1 MRLITGVII
10 LVVGIL
16 LIVGMIL
23 KILPGGMVWMNT
35 GFLAVVVGAAV
46 FGLSF
51 IRKPQVEAD
60 APPPLSPA
68 ERVLGVF
75 YEPAR
80 IFQNLR
86 YHPRWLAAFLVI
98 ALSAGLYNVAFT
110 QRVTPEAI
118 AQALNVQFDKL
129 VESGWMA
136 PQKAE
141 IAKEQTLAAAKSP
154 ASRVIGPLNTAG
166 VVFLFL
172 LALAALF
179 LLCVLMFGGRMNY
192 WQALSVAAYASL
204 PPFVIQNLLSIVL
217 LYVKPLEDIDAL
229 KDQRRG
235 LVRADLSLLFAPAEH
250 PFLYVIGGFIGI
262 LTLYRLWLTATGLR
276 ETSERLSNASAWTIV
291 VTLGFI
297 YALLMIIVVAIVPG
311 FAS

>member
-16 LIVGMIL
+16 LSVGVIL
-23 KILPGGMVWMNT
+23 NILPGGTVWMNT

-98 ALSAGLYNVAFT
+98 AFSAALYNVAFV

-129 VESGWMA
+129 VESGWM
-136 PQKAE
+136 PPDKAE
-141 IAKEQTLAAAKSP
+141 KAKEQNLAAAKSP
-154 ASRVIGPLNTAG
+154 AARITGPLNTAG
-166 VVFLFL
+166 VVFLIL
-172 LALAALF
+172 LALAGIF

-192 WQALSVAAYASL
+192 WQALSAAAYASL
-204 PPFVIQNLLSIVL
+204 PPLVLQSLLSIVL
-217 LYVKPLEDIDAL
+217 LYVKPLEQIDPL
-229 KDQRRG
+229 KDQDG
-235 LVRADLSLLFAPAEH
+235 LVSADLSFLFTPTEH
-250 PFLYVIGGFIGI
+250 PFLYVIGTFIGI
-262 LTLYRLWLTATGLR
+262 LSLYRLWLTATGLR
-276 ETSERLSNASAWTIV
+276 ETSVRLSNASAWTIAL
-291 VTLGFI
+291 TLAGL
-297 YALLMIIVVAIVPG
+297 YALLKILLVAIFPS